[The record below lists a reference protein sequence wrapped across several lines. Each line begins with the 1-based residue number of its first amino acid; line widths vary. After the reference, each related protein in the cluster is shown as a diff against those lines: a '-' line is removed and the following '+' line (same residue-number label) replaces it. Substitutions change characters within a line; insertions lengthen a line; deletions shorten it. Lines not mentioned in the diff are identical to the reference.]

1 MAKDGIRLLAGAIKD
16 LPKTTCLVLESE
28 DDSVLDKYPEFNG
41 RVSVKVFGELK
52 GQSLLSW
59 ASGFVSSVSGKT
71 IDKDAVFLLSELKG
85 NLPIDLAGELE
96 KLIAFVGERKSI
108 KASDVEELVG
118 RSVEASAF
126 DIGWQI
132 GRRDAASALRL
143 VSDLMRSGK
152 RPHEIVGVISWHLN
166 RLLKALELR
175 GNGRCDNDITAEL
188 GIRWKDTDAFFGQMK
203 AFDING
209 VRSKIKALLA
219 ADLDIKRSR
228 YDQGLVLEFA
238 VIRLCLT

>member
-1 MAKDGIRLLAGAIKD
+1 
-16 LPKTTCLVLESE
+16 
-28 DDSVLDKYPEFNG
+28 
-41 RVSVKVFGELK
+41 
-52 GQSLLSW
+52 
-59 ASGFVSSVSGKT
+59 
-71 IDKDAVFLLSELKG
+71 LKG

-175 GNGRCDNDITAEL
+175 GNGRCDNDIAAEL

-203 AFDING
+203 AFDINE

-228 YDQGLVLEFA
+228 YDQGMVLEFA
-238 VIRLCLT
+238 VIRLCLF